1 MIETCANCGHW
12 RGVHHHVNEAC
23 PTRWDALREPVEWSK
38 DAVFCAPPTEKDK
51 PAHHSSEPWT
61 VREQGEANQFA
72 IITKEGWIIALLCN
86 GELTVEQQR
95 AIMRRM
101 VACVNVCEGI
111 PTEILENPGQKA
123 ACLASTR
130 LVKAL
135 DGAFGRV

>member
-23 PTRWDALREPVEWSK
+23 PTRWDALGEPVEWSK
-38 DAVFCAPPTEKDK
+38 DTAFRSLPLERPN
-51 PAHHSSEPWT
+51 PAHPSEPWT
-61 VREQGEANQFA
+61 FREQGEANQFA
-72 IITKEGWIIALLCN
+72 IITKGGWIIALLCN

-101 VACVNVCEGI
+101 VACVNACEGI

-123 ACLASTR
+123 ACLMSTR

-135 DGAFGRV
+135 DGAPGRV